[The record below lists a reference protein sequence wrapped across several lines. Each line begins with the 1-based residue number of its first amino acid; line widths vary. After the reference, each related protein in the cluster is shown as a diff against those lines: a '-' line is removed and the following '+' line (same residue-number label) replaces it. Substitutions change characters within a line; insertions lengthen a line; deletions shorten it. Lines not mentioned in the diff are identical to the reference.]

1 MQRGFLKK
9 MHIVF
14 NKHVILNQK
23 KVEYI
28 KYLIINNL

>member
-14 NKHVILNQK
+14 NKQVILNQK